1 MHLDPAR
8 IIIGQ
13 YRLLID
19 LSLVVTSAYHGVI
32 WLLYMVARHMRV
44 VVELHTVWLGNVTFG
59 RRHNGGWRCL
69 IHIAVH
75 CKAIL
80 CNKIFVLN
88 YDSACLHLI

>member
-1 MHLDPAR
+1 
-8 IIIGQ
+8 
-13 YRLLID
+13 
-19 LSLVVTSAYHGVI
+19 
-32 WLLYMVARHMRV
+32 MRV

-88 YDSACLHLI
+88 YDPASLHLI